1 MKEMNE
7 GAFYV
12 TATSLF
18 TYISTSI
25 NTMAQ
30 YINSVIQFLF
40 FVVMS
45 FFLFC
50 CFLFYF
56 VAFYVVRL
64 FFCFVW
70 WLFFLLILFFFY
82 SRILYDVIY
91 F

>member
-45 FFLFC
+45 FFSFVVSSFILLHFTLLDCFFVLFGG
-50 CFLFYF
+50 CFFAYI
-56 VAFYVVRL
+56 
-64 FFCFVW
+64 
-70 WLFFLLILFFFY
+70 FFLL
-82 SRILYDVIY
+82 
-91 F
+91 

>member
-40 FVVMS
+40 FCRHVFFFSFVVSS
-45 FFLFC
+45 FILLHFTLLDCFFVLFGG
-50 CFLFYF
+50 CFFAYI
-56 VAFYVVRL
+56 
-64 FFCFVW
+64 
-70 WLFFLLILFFFY
+70 FFLL
-82 SRILYDVIY
+82 
-91 F
+91 